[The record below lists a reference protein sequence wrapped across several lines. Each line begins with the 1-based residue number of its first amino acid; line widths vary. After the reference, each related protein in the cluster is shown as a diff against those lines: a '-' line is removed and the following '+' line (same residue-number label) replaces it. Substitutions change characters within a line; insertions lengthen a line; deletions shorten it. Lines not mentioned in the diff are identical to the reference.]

1 MLPSLNI
8 KDYVNNVV
16 NILEDLNI
24 QNAPLIRLTETHL
37 ASIFSKNHAIEGKM
51 PDSESFFSNSNDKLK
66 GLVLV
71 F

>member
-24 QNAPLIRLTETHL
+24 QNAPLICLTETHL
-37 ASIFSKNHAIEGKM
+37 ASIFSKNHVIEGKM